1 MKKIILI
8 PLILI
13 FITACSSNSNP
24 YEIDTAILDNAQKT
38 ISETFLPK
46 SIIDEY
52 SEEDIIITHVCEAQ
66 NELERENVDYIFKY
80 KTADN
85 EYESEVAHF
94 IEENEVDRPG
104 KYSAIEDTCEEYNY
118 Q

>member
-1 MKKIILI
+1 MKKMIII

-13 FITACSSNSNP
+13 FVTACSSNSNP
-24 YEIDTAILDNAQKT
+24 YEIDTKKLDNAQKR

-52 SEEDIIITHVCEAQ
+52 EKEDIIITQVCEAQ

-80 KTADN
+80 MTVDE
-85 EYESEVAHF
+85 EYESEVAHY

-104 KYSAIEDTCEEYNY
+104 KYSPIEETCEVYNY